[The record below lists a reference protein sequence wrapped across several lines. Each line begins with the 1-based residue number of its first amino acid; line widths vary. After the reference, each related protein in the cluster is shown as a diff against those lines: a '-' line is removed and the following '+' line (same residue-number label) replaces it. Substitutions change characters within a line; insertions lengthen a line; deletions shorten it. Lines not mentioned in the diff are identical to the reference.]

1 MAEEMAATD
10 EHALFMVK
18 GMLTKFMRMLFP
30 LEFRID
36 TLPNAGA
43 VLPFHYPL
51 SGGEMILLPETIAG
65 VGGAAMARDYYVLT
79 AAHLAGRHEFGS
91 YDLRLA
97 DLEGFAER
105 GETGIEA
112 IDGFI
117 ESFADPAL
125 AGALFRLAEAARIE
139 GELKRRYR
147 GLAPRIERMNAA
159 LAQALK
165 PLAFSTMLI
174 KAAFGIDGAEDEP
187 AEVFSARAREFFA
200 PLREPGA
207 TAADSAR
214 STTAI
219 YEWLQELIAAAR
231 ATGAGDPLGERAGQ
245 MRDELASR
253 VSGTGNRADGLGQDD
268 GDGGGGDGEPDQN
281 VQMETSGQNSKGKG
295 GRPLTPEEIRRL
307 IEQGMELRPAQGEGG
322 ADGEGMYLTQ
332 LFGKDAQELEAL
344 REQLG
349 EIGAPPHGGRLVIGR
364 SRGQDSYYAYDE
376 WDYVL
381 GDYRRNW
388 CRLREIH
395 LEGDNGDFFADTLRR
410 YSDVL
415 PQVRRHFQ
423 RIRPASYRM
432 VRGLEDGDEID
443 LDRTIEA
450 RIALRMG
457 ELPDGRVYK
466 ARKKEARDVATLFL
480 LDMSAS
486 TDEPIH
492 REPRKADLADDNS
505 DDWMK
510 AWQRRQEP
518 ARRPR
523 RIIDVNKEA
532 LVIMAQALE
541 EIGDSYAIMGF
552 SGHGRDN
559 VEFYVIKEFDQELSD
574 EVRAR
579 VGAVEPKRSTRM
591 GAAIRHVR
599 EKFKDVSSRAR
610 HVIML
615 SDGFPQDFD
624 YGHDRRSNAYGIQ
637 DTMVAL
643 KELEM
648 AGVLPFCITVDRT
661 GHDYLRQMC
670 APSRY
675 LVIEDITSL
684 PRQLPKVYE
693 QVVRW

>member
-1 MAEEMAATD
+1 MAEQTIAPD
-10 EHALFMVK
+10 EQALFMVK

-105 GETGIEA
+105 GETGVEA

-147 GLAPRIERMNAA
+147 GLAPRIERMNGA

-165 PLAFSTMLI
+165 PLVFSTMLI
-174 KAAFGIDGAEDEP
+174 KAAFGIDGAEDES
-187 AEVFSARAREFFA
+187 AELFSARAWEFFA
-200 PLREPGA
+200 PLRERGA

-214 STTAI
+214 RTTAI
-219 YEWLQELIAAAR
+219 YEWLQALIAAAR
-231 ATGAGDPLGERAGQ
+231 AAGAGDPLGERAGQ

-332 LFGKDAQELEAL
+332 LLGKEAQELEAL

-364 SRGQDSYYAYDE
+364 GRGQDSYYAYDE

-410 YSDVL
+410 YADVL

-443 LDRTIEA
+443 LDRVIEA

-492 REPRKADLADDNS
+492 REPRKAELADDDS

-670 APSRY
+670 AASRY